1 MNVKVKVRFIAIL
14 FLFLS
19 LLGYLFGWSSLLE
32 VRNIEVAGIEGS
44 KTLTSKKVISKS
56 GIATGDKL
64 ARVNA
69 GAVAR
74 SLRIYPEIARVEI
87 NRKPLHTVEIAL
99 TLRKV
104 EIALATNQGRYL
116 LGDVSGI
123 TFAEVS
129 RPPKGV
135 PVISGD
141 RRFIVDA
148 ITIHNSLPD
157 NIRKKVTL
165 IEIPSKASITLTLR
179 GGLKILWGTVAD
191 QEAKLT
197 VLSALLA
204 APENKG
210 ARFIDIA
217 TPLTPTVRSTR
228 SN

>member
-1 MNVKVKVRFIAIL
+1 MNAKAKTLLIPIL
-14 FLFLS
+14 LFS
-19 LLGYLFGWSSLLE
+19 LLGYLFGWSSLFE
-32 VRNIEVAGIEGS
+32 VRKIEVAGIDGS
-44 KTLTSKKVISKS
+44 KTLTVKKVITKS
-56 GIATGDKL
+56 GIAKGDKL
-64 ARVNA
+64 ARINA

-74 SLRIYPEIARVEI
+74 SLSMYPEIARVEI

-104 EIALATNQGRYL
+104 EIALATNQGKYL
-116 LGDVSGI
+116 LGDISGT
-123 TFAEVS
+123 TFIEVA

-148 ITIHNSLPD
+148 ITIHNALPKR
-157 NIRKKVTL
+157 IRKKVTL

-179 GGLKILWGTVAD
+179 SGLKILWGTVAD

-217 TPLTPTVRSTR
+217 TPLTPTVRTAR

>member
-116 LGDVSGI
+116 LGDVNGI

-129 RPPKGV
+129 RPQREFQL
-135 PVISGD
+135 S
-141 RRFIVDA
+141 RA
-148 ITIHNSLPD
+148 I
-157 NIRKKVTL
+157 
-165 IEIPSKASITLTLR
+165 A
-179 GGLKILWGTVAD
+179 
-191 QEAKLT
+191 
-197 VLSALLA
+197 VLSWMQLQSTTACPTTFGRRSLSL
-204 APENKG
+204 
-210 ARFIDIA
+210 RFRVKRQL
-217 TPLTPTVRSTR
+217 P
-228 SN
+228 

>member
-1 MNVKVKVRFIAIL
+1 MNAKAKTLLIPIL
-14 FLFLS
+14 LFS
-19 LLGYLFGWSSLLE
+19 LLGYLFGWSSVFE
-32 VRNIEVAGIEGS
+32 VRKIEVAGIDGS
-44 KTLTSKKVISKS
+44 KTLTSKKVITKS
-56 GIATGDKL
+56 GIAKGDKL
-64 ARVNA
+64 ARINA

-74 SLRIYPEIARVEI
+74 SLSMYPEIARVEI

-104 EIALATNQGRYL
+104 EIALATNQGKYL
-116 LGDVSGI
+116 LGDISGT
-123 TFAEVS
+123 TFVEVA

-148 ITIHNSLPD
+148 ITINNALPKK
-157 NIRKKVTL
+157 IRKKVTL

-179 GGLKILWGTVAD
+179 GGLKILWGAVAD

-217 TPLTPTVRSTR
+217 TPLTPTVRSAR

>member
-1 MNVKVKVRFIAIL
+1 MNVKVKTLLIPVLL
-14 FLFLS
+14 FS
-19 LLGYLFGWSSLLE
+19 LLGYLFGWSSLFE
-32 VRNIEVAGIEGS
+32 VQKIEVAGIEGS
-44 KTLTSKKVISKS
+44 KTLTAKKVIAKS
-56 GIATGDKL
+56 GIAKGDKL
-64 ARVNA
+64 ARINA

-74 SLRIYPEIARVEI
+74 SLRVYPEIERVEI

-104 EIALATNQGRYL
+104 EIALATNQGKYL
-116 LGDVSGI
+116 LGDVSGT

-148 ITIHNSLPD
+148 ITIHSVLPEK
-157 NIRKKVTL
+157 IRKRVTL
-165 IEIPSKASITLTLR
+165 IEIPSKASITLTLS

-191 QEAKLT
+191 QEAKLA

-204 APENKG
+204 SPENKG

-217 TPLTPTVRSTR
+217 TPLSPTVRSAR
-228 SN
+228 SS

>member
-1 MNVKVKVRFIAIL
+1 MNVKVKTLLIPVLL
-14 FLFLS
+14 FS
-19 LLGYLFGWSSLLE
+19 LLGYLFGWSSLFE
-32 VRNIEVAGIEGS
+32 VQKIEVAGIEGS
-44 KTLTSKKVISKS
+44 KTLTAKKVIAKS
-56 GIATGDKL
+56 GIAKGDKL
-64 ARVNA
+64 ARINA

-74 SLRIYPEIARVEI
+74 SLRVYPEIERVEI

-104 EIALATNQGRYL
+104 EIALATNQGKYL
-116 LGDVSGI
+116 LGDVSGT

-148 ITIHNSLPD
+148 ITIHSSLPEK
-157 NIRKKVTL
+157 IRKRVTL
-165 IEIPSKASITLTLR
+165 IEIPSKASITLTLS

-191 QEAKLT
+191 QEAKLA

-204 APENKG
+204 SPENKG

-217 TPLTPTVRSTR
+217 TPLSPTVRSAR
-228 SN
+228 SS